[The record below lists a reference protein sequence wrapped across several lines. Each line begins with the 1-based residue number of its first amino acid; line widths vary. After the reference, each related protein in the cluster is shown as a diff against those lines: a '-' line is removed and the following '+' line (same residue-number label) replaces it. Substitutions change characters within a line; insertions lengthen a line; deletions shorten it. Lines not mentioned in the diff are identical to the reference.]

1 MEEYKD
7 EEYERYKELEKRLP
21 NGIKLNPIF
30 KPMPNP
36 VGTTFIWTLLTKR
49 SLKKAIRAEFLN
61 AKRLFI

>member
-36 VGTTFIWTLLTKR
+36 VGTTFMDTSDKV
-49 SLKKAIRAEFLN
+49 AGAV
-61 AKRLFI
+61 